1 MHLTIITPDKKIFEG
16 TVQKV
21 TLPGSVGIFQVL
33 KDHAA
38 MLSTLDKGPIF
49 YKDAIRDYTLTI
61 GGGFVEVCNNN
72 VTILVEDD

>member
-21 TLPGSVGIFQVL
+21 TLPGSSGTFQVL

-38 MLSTLDKGPIF
+38 ILSILNKGPLF
-49 YKDAIRDYTLTI
+49 YQDEIRDY
-61 GGGFVEVCNNN
+61 
-72 VTILVEDD
+72 